1 MSQQPDVS
9 AWCSKVDTAG
19 FVWASPVQPEVS
31 PDDEQVLITL
41 VGAYNSGKT
50 SLIKRLLFER
60 GDDIPGTL
68 AVGADPTTFDPQT
81 VPSGQTS
88 LQDTPGLGSGHALH
102 NRRALDSCADTD
114 VLVLV
119 VTPQLLSGADDD
131 AWHLLTNEA
140 WAGLEAPAPGWRG
153 IVINRFDLAGA
164 DPLEDLKAYGELAER
179 KRSELNASL
188 ASRNVAV
195 DGLPIFVT
203 AADPF
208 GVVDDKTPAHGDY
221 DIGEGWDGMPALLTW
236 LEDLPTL
243 LPTWRAQ
250 RAVRVRVRQLSTEQ
264 ESIAEA
270 LPDIEVEISAS
281 QRNLHGIESYS
292 RELGRLREQLR
303 AERDEALEAAIGR
316 DVQAAA
322 APDRDEVVRDR
333 LAKAIERSVQA
344 HADRLASLAAR
355 APDAIDIAALPT
367 SNAATPIGEHTQ
379 GQNEVIDL
387 LQRLRQNREVLQE
400 AASAF
405 RALAAET
412 PRLKPAQA
420 WLSDEA
426 VKAAITAID
435 LLWHLGNLE
444 ADQAAE
450 AARRRQHYLHT
461 AAQAADQAA
470 APFTEW
476 MDRLAQDLSSLE
488 ERMRAAHTQ
497 AIAAQQR
504 LRAASEQA
512 ADLIKEAPRTVS

>member
-1 MSQQPDVS
+1 MIPQQDVR
-9 AWCSKVDTAG
+9 AWCSRADAADMP
-19 FVWASPVQPEVS
+19 WPSPVQPHVALS
-31 PDDEQVLITL
+31 DEKPLITL

-50 SLIKRLLFER
+50 SLIKRILLER
-60 GDDIPGTL
+60 GDDIPESL
-68 AVGADPTTFDPQT
+68 AVGADPTTFDPET

-88 LQDTPGLGSGHALH
+88 LQDTPGLGSGNALH

-119 VTPQLLSGADDD
+119 VTPQLLSAADDD

-140 WAGLEAPAPGWRG
+140 WAGLEAPATGWRG

-164 DPLEDLKAYGELAER
+164 DPLEDPEAYRQLAER

-188 ASRNVAV
+188 ASRGVAV

-208 GVVDDKTPAHGDY
+208 GVVDDKTPARGDY
-221 DIGEGWDGMPALLTW
+221 DIGEGWDGLPELLTW
-236 LEDLPTL
+236 LEDLPAL

-264 ESIAEA
+264 DSIAKA
-270 LPDIEVEISAS
+270 LPDIEVEISIS

-303 AERDEALEAAIGR
+303 VERDEALEAAIGR
-316 DVQAAA
+316 DAPSAA

-355 APDAIDIAALPT
+355 SPDAIDLTDLPT
-367 SNAATPIGEHTQ
+367 ANATTPLGEHTE
-379 GQNEVIDL
+379 GQNEVVDL

-444 ADQAAE
+444 AEQAAE
-450 AARRRQHYLHT
+450 AARRRQHYLN
-461 AAQAADQAA
+461 AAARAADQAA

-476 MDRLAQDLSSLE
+476 MDQLAEDLSSLE
-488 ERMRAAHTQ
+488 ERTRTTHTQ
-497 AIAAQQR
+497 AVAARQR
-504 LRAASEQA
+504 LREASEQA
-512 ADLIKEAPRTVS
+512 AHLIAEAPRIG

>member
-1 MSQQPDVS
+1 MSPQQDVS
-9 AWCSKVDTAG
+9 AWCSRVDAADFPWT
-19 FVWASPVQPEVS
+19 SPVQPHIA
-31 PDDEQVLITL
+31 PDDGQALITL

-60 GDDIPGTL
+60 GDDIPGSL

-81 VPSGQTS
+81 VPSGQTR

-119 VTPQLLSGADDD
+119 VTPQLLSAADED

-153 IVINRFDLAGA
+153 LVINRFDLAGA
-164 DPLEDLKAYGELAER
+164 DPLEDPEAYGDLAER
-179 KRSELNASL
+179 KRSELAASL
-188 ASRNVAV
+188 ASRNVVV

-208 GVVDDKTPAHGDY
+208 GVVDDKAPAPGDY
-221 DIGEGWDGMPALLTW
+221 DIGEGWDGIPALLTW
-236 LEDLPTL
+236 LEDLPRL

-292 RELGRLREQLR
+292 RELSRLREQLR

-333 LAKAIERSVQA
+333 LANAIERSVQA

-355 APDAIDIAALPT
+355 APDAIDLADLPT
-367 SNAATPIGEHTQ
+367 SDAATPLDEHIE
-379 GQNEVIDL
+379 GPNEVVDL

-405 RALAAET
+405 RALAADI

-435 LLWHLGNLE
+435 LLWHLGNLDAE
-444 ADQAAE
+444 QAAE
-450 AARRRQHYLHT
+450 ATRRRERYRNT
-461 AAQAADQAA
+461 AVQAAEKAA

-476 MDRLAQDLSSLE
+476 MDRLADNLSNLE
-488 ERMRAAHTQ
+488 ERTRTAHAQ
-497 AIAAQQR
+497 AIAARQG
-504 LRAASEQA
+504 LREASEQA
-512 ADLIKEAPRTVS
+512 ARLIAEAPRAVS